1 MKTIKLV
8 NRNQVVKLS
17 HTGRRGLAG
26 TITVGTVTTG
36 APDQGATVTNVGTS
50 SEAILNFVI
59 PQGFPATN
67 IIQSVQGRTGDV
79 VITKEDLNIQNID
92 NTSDANKP
100 VSTAQ
105 QTELD
110 KKVDKVAGKALSTN
124 DYTTPEKSK
133 LAGIATGATANDS
146 NAQLRDRTTHTGMQ
160 PISSVTDL
168 QDTLN
173 SKANTNHTHTAAS
186 VTDFDI
192 EVSNNTDVAAN
203 TAARHTH
210 ANKAILDAA
219 TASFTTADETK
230 LDGIAAGAQVNT
242 VTSVNTRT
250 GAVTGLAEASD
261 LTAHTGNT
269 SNPHSV
275 TKAQVGLGNVDNTSD
290 VNKPVSTATQTA
302 LDGKADDLGADD
314 NYVTDAEKTKLA
326 NLSGTNTGDQ
336 TLPTWSTIA
345 GKPAV
350 VAEGA
355 TQADARTAIGAGT
368 SSLAIGTTAGTAAE
382 GNDSRLTDARTP
394 TAHVHAGAD
403 ITTGTVAYA
412 RLPVG
417 TTASTVAAGDDSR
430 IGKIGGTVTVTGTP
444 TAGQTVVASSGTDA
458 AWGAP
463 AGGGGGGVSLLQFW
477 GVPAVTEFVPPA
489 IIGGHV
495 NFTCPSGYMYL
506 CPLIVGETMNID
518 QAKVQVDT
526 GVAGATLTLGLYKMV
541 GGVMTRTNDFGTVS
555 AATSGAKTISLT
567 PFSLDPGFVY
577 SALLVTGGS
586 AVTVWGGGPAFGESM
601 TSKGDPSAGTNWL
614 GQWYSAG
621 NATLPAT
628 MPHGVGTSVS
638 NPSVPKVGL
647 RRSA

>member
-1 MKTIKLV
+1 MSDIKITKSDYNINL
-8 NRNQVVKLS
+8 QQ
-17 HTGRRGLAG
+17 TGPTGADGAG
-26 TITVGTVTTG
+26 VPLGGTTG
-36 APDQGATVTNVGTS
+36 QVLAKNS
-50 SEAILNFVI
+50 
-59 PQGFPATN
+59 
-67 IIQSVQGRTGDV
+67 
-79 VITKEDLNIQNID
+79 
-92 NTSDANKP
+92 NTDFD
-100 VSTAQ
+100 
-105 QTELD
+105 TEW
-110 KKVDKVAGKALSTN
+110 
-124 DYTTPEKSK
+124 TTP
-133 LAGIATGATANDS
+133 ATGA
-146 NAQLRDRTTHTGMQ
+146 
-160 PISSVTDL
+160 
-168 QDTLN
+168 
-173 SKANTNHTHTAAS
+173 
-186 VTDFDI
+186 
-192 EVSNNTDVAAN
+192 
-203 TAARHTH
+203 
-210 ANKAILDAA
+210 
-219 TASFTTADETK
+219 
-230 LDGIAAGAQVNT
+230 

-275 TKAQVGLGNVDNTSD
+275 TKAQVGLSNVPDTDFTADVAANTAKISFDAVSSARLANTSGTNTGD
-290 VNKPVSTATQTA
+290 QDLSGYSLTSHNHTGVYAPV
-302 LDGKADDLGADD
+302 LGADD

-495 NFTCPSGYMYL
+495 NFTCTSGYMYL

-541 GGVMTRTNDFGTVS
+541 GGVMTRTNVFGTVS

-601 TSKGDPSAGTNWL
+601 TSKGDPSVGTNWL

-628 MPHGVGTSVS
+628 MPHGVSTSVS

>member
-382 GNDSRLTDARTP
+382 GNDSR
-394 TAHVHAGAD
+394 
-403 ITTGTVAYA
+403 
-412 RLPVG
+412 
-417 TTASTVAAGDDSR
+417 

-526 GVAGATLTLGLYKMV
+526 GVAGATLTLGLYKVV
-541 GGVMTRTNDFGTVS
+541 GGVMTRTNVFGTVS

-601 TSKGDPSAGTNWL
+601 TSKGDPSVGTNWL

>member
-1 MKTIKLV
+1 MSDIKITKSDYNINL
-8 NRNQVVKLS
+8 QQ
-17 HTGRRGLAG
+17 TGPTGADGAG
-26 TITVGTVTTG
+26 VPLGGTTG
-36 APDQGATVTNVGTS
+36 QVLAKNS
-50 SEAILNFVI
+50 
-59 PQGFPATN
+59 
-67 IIQSVQGRTGDV
+67 
-79 VITKEDLNIQNID
+79 
-92 NTSDANKP
+92 NTDFD
-100 VSTAQ
+100 
-105 QTELD
+105 TEW
-110 KKVDKVAGKALSTN
+110 
-124 DYTTPEKSK
+124 TTP
-133 LAGIATGATANDS
+133 ATGA
-146 NAQLRDRTTHTGMQ
+146 
-160 PISSVTDL
+160 
-168 QDTLN
+168 
-173 SKANTNHTHTAAS
+173 
-186 VTDFDI
+186 
-192 EVSNNTDVAAN
+192 
-203 TAARHTH
+203 
-210 ANKAILDAA
+210 
-219 TASFTTADETK
+219 
-230 LDGIAAGAQVNT
+230 

-275 TKAQVGLGNVDNTSD
+275 TKAQVGLSNVPDTDFTADVAANTAKISFD
-290 VNKPVSTATQTA
+290 AVSSAR
-302 LDGKADDLGADD
+302 
-314 NYVTDAEKTKLA
+314 LA
-326 NLSGTNTGDQ
+326 NTSGTNTGDQ

-495 NFTCPSGYMYL
+495 NFTCTSGYMYL

-541 GGVMTRTNDFGTVS
+541 GGVMTRTNVFGTVS

-601 TSKGDPSAGTNWL
+601 TSKGDPSVGTNWL

-628 MPHGVGTSVS
+628 MPHGVSTSVS

>member
-382 GNDSRLTDARTP
+382 GNDSR
-394 TAHVHAGAD
+394 
-403 ITTGTVAYA
+403 
-412 RLPVG
+412 
-417 TTASTVAAGDDSR
+417 